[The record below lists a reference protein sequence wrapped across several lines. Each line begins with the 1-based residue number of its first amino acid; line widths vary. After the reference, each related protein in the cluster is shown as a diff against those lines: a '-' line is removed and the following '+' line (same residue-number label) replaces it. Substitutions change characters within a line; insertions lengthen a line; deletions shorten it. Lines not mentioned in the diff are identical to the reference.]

1 MKKMSEK
8 SREIISYCIFGML
21 TTVISWAVYFSVL
34 ESAKHLF
41 SLADDS
47 DTLYGVRVFANV
59 LSWILSVLFAFFT
72 NKKYVFHDN
81 DNKRAHV
88 LKKMV
93 EFYSSRFATFLLD
106 MGVTL
111 GIVWLLDN
119 FGFTERVFSMLGRT
133 FTINPDLV
141 AKLVSGVLV
150 VVVNYVVSKL
160 FVFRKSE

>member
-8 SREIISYCIFGML
+8 SREIISYCIFGLL

-34 ESAKHLF
+34 ECAKHLF
-41 SLADDS
+41 SLSDDADA
-47 DTLYGVRVFANV
+47 LYGVRVFANV

-72 NKKYVFHDN
+72 NKKYVFHDD
-81 DNKRAHV
+81 DNKRSHV
-88 LKKMV
+88 VKKMV
-93 EFYSSRFATFLLD
+93 GFYSSRFATFLLD

-111 GIVWLLDN
+111 GIVWLLEN
-119 FGFTERVFSMLGRT
+119 FGFTEKVFSLLGKS
-133 FTINPDLV
+133 FTLNPDLV